1 MVYWFINKANFYTA
15 PIKIKNA
22 VHVDALNEFS
32 SFPFKYF
39 FSFRLALI
47 REQL

>member
-32 SFPFKYF
+32 SFPFKYIF
-39 FSFRLALI
+39 LLSIGLN
-47 REQL
+47 